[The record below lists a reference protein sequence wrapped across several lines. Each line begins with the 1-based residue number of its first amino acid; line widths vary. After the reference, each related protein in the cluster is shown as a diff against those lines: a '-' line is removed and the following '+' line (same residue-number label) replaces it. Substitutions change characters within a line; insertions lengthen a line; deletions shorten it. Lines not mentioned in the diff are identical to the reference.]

1 MANTGKHMHHV
12 SELYISFLNIV
23 TKTNMVNIVEAL
35 QAIITNTPKH
45 NDNIEWWIFTTLHV
59 LKIN

>member
-1 MANTGKHMHHV
+1 MANTGKYMHHV

-35 QAIITNTPKH
+35 QAIITKH
-45 NDNIEWWIFTTLHV
+45 TET
-59 LKIN
+59 